1 MLRTYGFLDT
11 QGRLLSR
18 CCGCLSPIY
27 GVGST
32 AYRVWS
38 VSPPDSLLHL
48 PQREC
53 CTVQLFCMAPP
64 KKSNREELDD
74 SAEATSSSNT
84 SELEGQIYGACNKR
98 QRRWAVPRR
107 VQSTPRAPHWR
118 KRTPDGCT
126 GLPGPILLRVCVA
139 TGPVT
144 SPHTSQHSDGSPES

>member
-1 MLRTYGFLDT
+1 MFESHIWSGKYGIQSMICVTPRFLAPPTTTWMLWR
-11 QGRLLSR
+11 
-18 CCGCLSPIY
+18 
-27 GVGST
+27 
-32 AYRVWS
+32 W
-38 VSPPDSLLHL
+38 
-48 PQREC
+48 
-53 CTVQLFCMAPP
+53 QLYCMAPP

-74 SAEATSSSNT
+74 SAEATFSSNT

-118 KRTPDGCT
+118 KRTLDGCT

-144 SPHTSQHSDGSPES
+144 SPHFPTQWRVPWELTWSKLDQQRLVP